1 MAERLNL
8 GIDFGTSNSSVG
20 VVQDGKTRILEI
32 EKGRQSQPS
41 SIFIRADGYYS
52 TGFDSLS
59 DFTDPEAKTDTFHFV
74 PSIKPGLP
82 LDYSEG
88 ISLRSTRRDT
98 EGALPIKFFGVEEM
112 ASFVISNLRQK
123 AESQLR
129 SYSENVVLGRP
140 VEFSPDTQKDT
151 LAQNPLEEAAKL
163 AGFSSV
169 QFVLEPIAA
178 ALYYERSRPN
188 SKSRNVFVFDF
199 GGGTLDTCVLELRPS
214 ERISQNSLNSQ
225 VLASHGIMLGGNDL
239 DKDIF
244 ARRYLNFFGWAST
257 P

>member
-1 MAERLNL
+1 MP
-8 GIDFGTSNSSVG
+8 D
-20 VVQDGKTRILEI
+20 
-32 EKGRQSQPS
+32 KGRQSQPS

-151 LAQNPLEEAAKL
+151 LAQNRLEEAAKL